1 MTTLELQDIA
11 CAYDSHSIFSQI
23 SLHAHPGEVLAL
35 IGPNGV
41 GKSTLLRAVARL
53 MRPTHGNVILA
64 ERDIWQTSARDTA
77 RQLAFAPQTTA
88 DSWAATVEQV
98 VALGRAPH
106 RGWLLPLTAHDNQV
120 TRRSLEL
127 VGLDHLRDR
136 ISTQLSGGEQQRMV
150 LARVLAQEP
159 SVLLLDEPTSHLDL
173 KYQTDILSLVRRL
186 AHQKGLAVIVSLHDL
201 NLAAMYADRVALLS
215 NGGLAAIGTPAEVL
229 TSERLSQVYNVPI
242 LVIKHPFRDTPFVL
256 PDIETMEKNENG
268 SKTQSNPA

>member
-1 MTTLELQDIA
+1 MTSLELYDIA
-11 CAYDSHSIFSQI
+11 CAYDSHPIFSQI
-23 SLHAHPGEVLAL
+23 SFHAHPGEVLAL

-53 MRPTHGNVILA
+53 MRPAHGNVILA

-77 RQLAFAPQTTA
+77 RQLAFAPQTNA

-106 RGWLLPLTAHDNQV
+106 RGWLLPLTAHDNLV
-120 TRRSLEL
+120 TRRALEL
-127 VGLDHLRDR
+127 VGLEHLRDR

-159 SVLLLDEPTSHLDL
+159 TVLLLDEPTSHLDL

-186 AHQKGLAVIVSLHDL
+186 AHQKGLTVIISLHDL
-201 NLAAMYADRVALLS
+201 NLAAIYADRVALLS
-215 NGGLAAIGTPAEVL
+215 NGTLAAIGTPAEVL

-242 LVIKHPFRDTPFVL
+242 LVIKHPLRDTPFVL

-268 SKTQSNPA
+268 NKTQ